1 MGQITIGK
9 AHPRL
14 ILKDRGCGDEIGQNL
29 HQHLKVSPTYFVSNI
44 RRQHRCS
51 QILESKNIGTV
62 MRLSGSFLGK
72 VHGSLILL
80 WIRKLTY
87 LIQKLVSK
95 TDHNHR
101 RVHFVLVL
109 LISLNLERLQ
119 VKSKNSKNSFSP
131 KNFLILYKSKQ
142 TFFILYLFDWINHSL
157 DQPKIDLTK

>member
-29 HQHLKVSPTYFVSNI
+29 HQHLKVVANI
-44 RRQHRCS
+44 FRLQHRCS
-51 QILESKNIGTV
+51 QILESKNIGRV
-62 MRLSGSFLGK
+62 MRLNGSFLGK

-80 WIRKLTY
+80 RIRKLTY

-95 TDHNHR
+95 IDHNHR

>member
-1 MGQITIGK
+1 MTK
-9 AHPRL
+9 SAKTFTN
-14 ILKDRGCGDEIGQNL
+14 ILKL
-29 HQHLKVSPTYFVSNI
+29 SPTYFFSNI
-44 RRQHRCS
+44 RLQHRCS

-80 WIRKLTY
+80 RIRKLTY
-87 LIQKLVSK
+87 LIQKLVSRI
-95 TDHNHR
+95 DHNRR

-119 VKSKNSKNSFSP
+119 VKSKNSFTP